1 MGDKWGNAEMRWK
14 LFSALILAVVIS
26 LAAAQAAT
34 ITVGPEGCDY
44 SSIQKAVEE
53 ANPGD
58 TISVQSGTFRENV
71 VVDKS
76 LILRGTGSGSGRP
89 VVDGKGV
96 GSAIIL
102 SADRITLEGFV
113 VKNSGFGK
121 AGIEVK
127 SDNNY
132 IRNNLVTDNKWYGIS
147 LSDSSNNVITGNV
160 VSNNKYGIWIPTGSE
175 GNRITQ
181 NEFENNANDNAVD
194 AGSNQWDKN
203 TYDDLEEDVTSY
215 KIPGGSN
222 VDNNP
227 KALEPE
233 STESETKSSTITVKI
248 TIPTP
253 IIGS

>member
-1 MGDKWGNAEMRWK
+1 MGENGMRWK
-14 LFSALILAVVIS
+14 LLSALILTAAIS

-44 SSIQKAVEE
+44 ASIQKAVEE
-53 ANPGD
+53 ANPDD
-58 TISVQSGTFRENV
+58 TISVQSGTFKENV
-71 VVDKS
+71 VVDKT
-76 LILRGTGSGSGRP
+76 LILRGTDSGSGKP

-96 GSAIIL
+96 ASAIIL

-147 LSDSSNNVITGNV
+147 LSDSDDNVITGNV
-160 VSNNKYGIWIPTGSE
+160 VSKNKYGIWIPAGSD

-181 NEFENNANDNAVD
+181 NEFGNNANDNAVD
-194 AGSNQWDKN
+194 AGVNQWDKN
-203 TYDDLEEDVTSY
+203 IYDDLEEGETSY

-222 VDNNP
+222 VDENP
-227 KALEPE
+227 KAPKPE
-233 STESETKSSTITVKI
+233 SEEIETGSSTITVKI

>member
-1 MGDKWGNAEMRWK
+1 MGESGMRWK
-14 LFSALILAVVIS
+14 LCSALILTAAIS
-26 LAAAQAAT
+26 FVAAQAAT
-34 ITVGPEGCDY
+34 ITVGLEGCDY
-44 SSIQKAVEE
+44 VSIQRAVEE

-71 VVDKS
+71 VVDKT
-76 LILRGTGSGSGRP
+76 LILRGTDSGSGKP
-89 VVDGKGV
+89 IVDGKGV

-121 AGIEVK
+121 AGIEIK
-127 SDNNY
+127 SDNNR

-147 LSDSSNNVITGNV
+147 LSDSDDNVITGNV
-160 VSNNKYGIWIPTGSE
+160 VSNNKYGIWIPAGSD

-181 NEFENNANDNAVD
+181 NEFANNANDNAVD

-203 TYDDLEEDVTSY
+203 AYDDLEEGMTSY
-215 KIPGGSN
+215 RIPGGAN
-222 VDNNP
+222 VDNDP
-227 KALEPE
+227 KAPEPE
-233 STESETKSSTITVKI
+233 PTGNDAGSSTITVKI

>member
-1 MGDKWGNAEMRWK
+1 MGEKWGKTEMRWK
-14 LFSALILAVVIS
+14 LCSALILTAAIS
-26 LAAAQAAT
+26 LAVAQAAT
-34 ITVGPEGCDY
+34 ITVGPEDCDY
-44 SSIQKAVEE
+44 TSIQKAVDE

-58 TISVQSGTFRENV
+58 KISVQGGTFRENV
-71 VVDKS
+71 VVDKT
-76 LILRGTGSGSGRP
+76 LIIRGTDSGSGKP
-89 VVDGKGV
+89 VLDGKGV

-121 AGIEVK
+121 SGIEIK

-132 IRNNLVTDNKWYGIS
+132 IRNNLVTENKWYGIS
-147 LSDSSNNVITGNV
+147 LSDSNDNVITGNV
-160 VSNNKYGIWIPTGSE
+160 VSKNKYGIWIPAGSE

-181 NEFENNANDNAVD
+181 NEFGNNANDNAVD
-194 AGSNQWDKN
+194 AGVNKWDKN
-203 TYDDLEEDVTSY
+203 IYDDLDEGEDSY

-222 VDNNP
+222 VDENP
-227 KALEPE
+227 KAPEPE
-233 STESETKSSTITVKI
+233 PIDGETKSSTITVKI

>member
-1 MGDKWGNAEMRWK
+1 MRWI
-14 LFSALILAVVIS
+14 LCSALILTAAIS
-26 LAAAQAAT
+26 LAVAQAAT

-44 SSIQKAVEE
+44 SSIQNAVDE

-71 VVDKS
+71 VVETT
-76 LILRGTGSGSGRP
+76 LILRGTDSGSGKP

-113 VKNSGFGK
+113 VKNAGFGK
-121 AGIEVK
+121 SGIEVK

-132 IRNNLVTDNKWYGIS
+132 LRNNLVTENKWYGIS
-147 LSDSSNNVITGNV
+147 LSDSNDNVITGNV
-160 VSNNKYGIWIPTGSE
+160 VSKNKYGIWIPSGSD

-181 NEFENNANDNAVD
+181 NELSDNANDNAVD
-194 AGSNQWDKN
+194 AGVNKWDKN
-203 TYDDLEEDVTSY
+203 TYDDLEEGETIY
-215 KIPGGSN
+215 EIPGGSN
-222 VDNNP
+222 VDENP
-227 KALEPE
+227 KAPKPE
-233 STESETKSSTITVKI
+233 STDSETKSSTITVKI

>member
-1 MGDKWGNAEMRWK
+1 MRWK
-14 LFSALILAVVIS
+14 LFSALILTAAIS
-26 LAAAQAAT
+26 FAAAQAAT

-44 SSIQKAVEE
+44 VSIQRAVEE

-71 VVDKS
+71 VVDKT
-76 LILRGTGSGSGRP
+76 LILRGTDSGSGKP
-89 VVDGKGV
+89 IVDGKGV

-102 SADRITLEGFV
+102 TADQITLEGFV

-127 SDNNY
+127 SDNNR
-132 IRNNLVTDNKWYGIS
+132 IRNNLVTENKWYGIS
-147 LSDSSNNVITGNV
+147 LSDSDDNVISGNV
-160 VSNNKYGIWIPTGSE
+160 VSKNKYGIWIPAGSE
-175 GNRITQ
+175 ANRITQ
-181 NEFENNANDNAVD
+181 NEFANNANDNAVD

-203 TYDDLEEDVTSY
+203 IYDDLKEAMTSY
-215 KIPGGSN
+215 RIPGGAN
-222 VDNNP
+222 VDDDP
-227 KALEPE
+227 KAPELEP
-233 STESETKSSTITVKI
+233 TGNDAKSSTITVKI